1 MSILKYGMSFLFI
14 LSLIGCGQ
22 SKKSTKIVGWG
33 DSMMK
38 GSGGKK
44 SILEVITEEL
54 SIPHENFG
62 VGGLGS
68 NSIAVLQGG
77 IPMQLVLKDQEIKA
91 SEPTEVLYYNT
102 EPINFQTK
110 QYRKGFIDDT
120 EGQIERLSEKED
132 KRKTIGYTFTAKNI
146 DTPIKVKD
154 TVVFKFE
161 DAIKY
166 NNDWTI
172 IWSGRNDKKSGDAIY
187 KTRDNIQAMIN
198 HLEEDAKKHVL
209 VLSICNGIADNESKG
224 SVPHTRITRLNSV
237 LKEAFG
243 DRFVD
248 VRSYMVHKAIYDMG
262 MIPTP
267 QDLEDIKKDC
277 IPRSFL
283 KDNVHFNT
291 LGYEA
296 TGKYVAKVIN
306 EKGWIIKK

>member
-22 SKKSTKIVGWG
+22 SKKTKKIVGWG

-62 VGGLGS
+62 VGGLKSS
-68 NSIAVLQGG
+68 NIAILQGG
-77 IPMQLVLKDQEIKA
+77 NPLQLVFKDQEIIA

-110 QYRKGFIDDT
+110 QFR
-120 EGQIERLSEKED
+120 EGSIKDINGKVERLSEKEN
-132 KRKTIGYTFTAKNI
+132 KRKTIGYTFTAQNI
-146 DTPIKVKD
+146 KENVKTQD
-154 TVVFKFE
+154 TVVFKFN
-161 DAIKY
+161 DALE
-166 NNDWTI
+166 NNNQWTV
-172 IWSGRNDKKSGDAIY
+172 IWAGRNDRKSEDEVY
-187 KTRDNIQAMIN
+187 KTRDNIQAMIDYMGEN
-198 HLEEDAKKHVL
+198 AKKHYL
-209 VLSICNGIADNESKG
+209 VLSICNGIADREYKG
-224 SVPHTRITRLNSV
+224 SNAHTNIMRLNMV

-248 VRSYMVHKAIYDMG
+248 VRSYMVNKAIYDME
-262 MIPTP
+262 MTPTP

-296 TGKYVAKVIN
+296 TGKFVANVIK
-306 EKGWIIKK
+306 EKGWIE